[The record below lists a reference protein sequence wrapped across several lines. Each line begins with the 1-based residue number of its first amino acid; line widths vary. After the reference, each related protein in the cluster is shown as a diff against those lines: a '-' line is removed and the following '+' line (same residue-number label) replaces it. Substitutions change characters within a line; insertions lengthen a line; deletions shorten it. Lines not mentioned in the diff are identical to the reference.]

1 MLHDSRRQT
10 PTPTP
15 NPSPQGGGERTE
27 SGARG
32 VARRE
37 FLAALAAAAAWPRLA
52 RAQQN
57 YPSRPVRTLVPAP
70 PAGITDL
77 SARLV
82 ADGLRAK
89 FGQPVIVEN
98 KPGANGALGLRE
110 LLRAPPDGYTVMVG
124 TVGTSVIAFAIDA
137 GGRETALAGA
147 QAAPFDPV
155 RDMVGIAGTAE
166 YATAMVV
173 NKSMPV
179 NSVAEFIAYAKA
191 RPGKLSF
198 GSTGVGALDYVAV
211 ELFMRETGVRM
222 VHVPYR
228 GGPAALNDLMAGA
241 IDVIIEVFPVVME
254 PIRSGLVKG
263 LAVSTSYRLPSVPD
277 LPTFTELGLPGVTL
291 TGWGGV
297 YGPPGLAEDIREK
310 LGAAIVEV
318 IAQPEIKEKFRA
330 IGFEPTGLGV
340 KEFSALHASEIKRWN
355 AFLTEIG
362 LRK

>member
-1 MLHDSRRQT
+1 M
-10 PTPTP
+10 P
-15 NPSPQGGGERTE
+15 NSGKPEFGWGGERAE
-27 SGARG
+27 SVARAIG
-32 VARRE
+32 RRE
-37 FLAALAAAAAWPRLA
+37 FLAALAAAAACPRA
-52 RAQQN
+52 TFAQSTN
-57 YPSRPVRTLVPAP
+57 YPSRSIKMLVPAP

-110 LLRAPPDGYTVMVG
+110 LLRAAPDGYTVMVG
-124 TVGTSVIAFAIDA
+124 TVGTSVIANAIDPGA
-137 GGRETALAGA
+137 RETALAGA
-147 QAAPFDPV
+147 QATPFDPV

-173 NKSMPV
+173 NKAMPV
-179 NSVAEFIAYAKA
+179 NSVQDFIDHAKA

-198 GSTGVGALDYVAV
+198 GSTGVGALDYVAA

-263 LAVSTSYRLPSVPD
+263 LAVSTSYRLSSVPD

-297 YGPPGLAEDIREK
+297 YGPPGLPEDIREK

-330 IGFEPTGLGV
+330 IGFEPMGLGV
-340 KEFSALHASEIKRWN
+340 REFSALHASEIKRWV

>member
-1 MLHDSRRQT
+1 
-10 PTPTP
+10 
-15 NPSPQGGGERTE
+15 
-27 SGARG
+27 
-32 VARRE
+32 
-37 FLAALAAAAAWPRLA
+37 
-52 RAQQN
+52 
-57 YPSRPVRTLVPAP
+57 
-70 PAGITDL
+70 
-77 SARLV
+77 
-82 ADGLRAK
+82 
-89 FGQPVIVEN
+89 
-98 KPGANGALGLRE
+98 
-110 LLRAPPDGYTVMVG
+110 
-124 TVGTSVIAFAIDA
+124 
-137 GGRETALAGA
+137 
-147 QAAPFDPV
+147 
-155 RDMVGIAGTAE
+155 
-166 YATAMVV
+166 
-173 NKSMPV
+173 
-179 NSVAEFIAYAKA
+179 
-191 RPGKLSF
+191 
-198 GSTGVGALDYVAV
+198 
-211 ELFMRETGVRM
+211 VRM

-340 KEFSALHASEIKRWN
+340 KEFSALHASEIKRWT